1 TNPFKRKLKERQEQT
16 RLPYDQCK
24 VNLEKQEAV
33 VVSQQQR
40 TAKES
45 QRLSE
50 RIVKLQE
57 LIGLLDAPRLGIAAA
72 E

>member
-1 TNPFKRKLKERQEQT
+1 
-16 RLPYDQCK
+16 

-50 RIVKLQE
+50 RKVKLQE
-57 LIGLLDAPRLGIAAA
+57 LISLLDAPRLGIAAA